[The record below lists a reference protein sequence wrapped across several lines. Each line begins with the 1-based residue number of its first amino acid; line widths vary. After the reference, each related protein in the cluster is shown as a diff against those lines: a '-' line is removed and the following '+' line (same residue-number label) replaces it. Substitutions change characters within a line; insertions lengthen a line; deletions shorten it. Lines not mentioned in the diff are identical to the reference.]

1 MSLLSLLAHYVEEY
15 EKVSCGWQWLFCFH
29 WSTMSNSEAMYSRGM
44 LQRSDPTGTL
54 YHWCNCDLILQT
66 GLQHAD
72 LMHNHTWILLKQ
84 RHHQC
89 LTQLV

>member
-54 YHWCNCDLILQT
+54 YH
-66 GLQHAD
+66 
-72 LMHNHTWILLKQ
+72 
-84 RHHQC
+84 
-89 LTQLV
+89 